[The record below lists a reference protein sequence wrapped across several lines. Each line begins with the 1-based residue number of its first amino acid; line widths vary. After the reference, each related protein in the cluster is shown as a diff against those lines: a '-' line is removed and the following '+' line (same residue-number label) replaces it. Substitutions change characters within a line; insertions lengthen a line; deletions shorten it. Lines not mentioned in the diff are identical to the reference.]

1 MLRKIFSWVKTHKL
15 LSFNLLVVA
24 FILFSLLKN
33 AVISGLSYSSDY
45 DKGGISSYNSTGV
58 APLASPMADRGF
70 SPNLSIGGMT
80 REEYEDTSIV
90 QSVDEYSNDG
100 RKVVTNSSLSLLVK
114 DVDIT
119 VENVRQ
125 KVIGMGGFVVNTNIR
140 RDAEAS
146 SSTIE
151 VRVPSD
157 QLVDFSK
164 YLRTL
169 SVKVVYENITG
180 TDITDQYTD
189 YEERLNSLEGIK
201 ERLQEIMDEA
211 ETVDEIMNVQNRIF
225 SIQSQIDSIKG
236 QLTYMDRS
244 TATSKVTI
252 SISTDELSLPYTPVK
267 SWRPDVV
274 IKNAVR
280 SLISTFR
287 AVATIA
293 IWVLV
298 FLPLILFVV
307 AVKISIKYL
316 FRNRKRKENIKD
328 LK

>member
-1 MLRKIFSWVKTHKL
+1 MFNKIKEWIKIHKMFT
-15 LSFNLLVVA
+15 FNIIAVVII
-24 FILFSLLKN
+24 FLFLFSGN
-33 AVISGLSYSSDY
+33 IRRVGYNMSGTKSSYTGSMYDASYAPTPLSYSGIQENAKYPSD
-45 DKGGISSYNSTGV
+45 ISYES
-58 APLASPMADRGF
+58 M
-70 SPNLSIGGMT
+70 PNEANI
-80 REEYEDTSIV
+80 
-90 QSVDEYSNDG
+90 SN
-100 RKVVTNSSLSLLVK
+100 RKVVTNTNFSLHVK
-114 DVDIT
+114 NVDDT
-119 VENVRQ
+119 VEKIRN
-125 KVIGMGGFVVNTNIR
+125 KTTEMGGFMVNTDIR
-140 RDAEAS
+140 RDEAAS
-146 SSTIE
+146 SSDLQ

-157 QLVDFSK
+157 KLVEFSK
-164 YLRTL
+164 YLKTL
-169 SVKVVYENITG
+169 AVKVVYENISG
-180 TDITDQYTD
+180 NDITDQYVD
-189 YEERLNSLEGIK
+189 YEEKLRSLESVK
-201 ERLQEIMDEA
+201 ERFEEIMEEA
-211 ETVDEIMNVQNRIF
+211 ETVDEIMDVQNRIF

-298 FLPLILFVV
+298 FLPLILFAV

-316 FRNRKRKENIKD
+316 SRNRKRKENIKD